1 MSDLLP
7 DELLRTII
15 ERGKAYVA
23 VPTETPGLDLF
34 AREILSLRTRV
45 ADAERRLGEIA
56 ALRCRCMMS
65 DEAGCARCIAT
76 GTPPGRAYLE
86 CSCCGYVGKR
96 GDENG
101 LFTDGDALD
110 CGCPGWVSCDSESEP
125 YINNGDE
132 PCLKCD
138 PTPPEPPQE
147 TEEPTNG

>member
-1 MSDLLP
+1 MASGGPSVEKTLDEIVDNLP
-7 DELLRTII
+7 KCTTNGKRHRAAGELAALRA
-15 ERGKAYVA
+15 RA
-23 VPTETPGLDLF
+23 TE
-34 AREILSLRTRV
+34 
-45 ADAERRLGEIA
+45 AERRLGEIA